1 MVPEGERMASHDQTA
16 KAVVRCSPYL
26 HLPAFPLA
34 TQVQM
39 LSLQRIPLGKSLYL
53 ESLAECREPITVTPR
68 PEVRLQWCMR
78 GRRLPNRHLHRRY
91 HMGAEKTAGSCS
103 VSFLIEN
110 NDPEMREKISA
121 QLKRKYANSNI
132 ILLDD
137 YHDSLEKLMEFTPDI
152 FIVDIDSQQIG
163 VQIIKLAKILH
174 LHTNVIVTGDDDT
187 KTIGMCLSNGVKGYI
202 IKPIDGT
209 LMLKTIDDAL
219 KGLLN

>member
-1 MVPEGERMASHDQTA
+1 
-16 KAVVRCSPYL
+16 
-26 HLPAFPLA
+26 
-34 TQVQM
+34 
-39 LSLQRIPLGKSLYL
+39 
-53 ESLAECREPITVTPR
+53 
-68 PEVRLQWCMR
+68 
-78 GRRLPNRHLHRRY
+78 
-91 HMGAEKTAGSCS
+91 MGAEKTADACS

-110 NDPEMREKISA
+110 KDPEMREKIRA

-202 IKPIDGT
+202 IKPIDDT
-209 LMLKTIDDAL
+209 LMLKTIDDTL
-219 KGLLN
+219 KGVLN